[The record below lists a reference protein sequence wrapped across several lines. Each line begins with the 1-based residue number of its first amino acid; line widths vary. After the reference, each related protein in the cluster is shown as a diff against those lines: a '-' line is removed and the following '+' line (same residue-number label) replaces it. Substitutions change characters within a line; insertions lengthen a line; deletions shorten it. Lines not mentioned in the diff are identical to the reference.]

1 MRTAVRIFIAFS
13 LICHGYLHS
22 PHRME
27 VFFMT
32 NRVNSITRNYNNE
45 PLKPGEVLVPT
56 MYDAAFAKAHC
67 TNPDC
72 IKIITIAGRNFKMLY
87 MAVPESVA
95 KAARSSF
102 NLALNEQL
110 GHYAVPSSVSIDQLA
125 DDYDFDLATVQSP
138 EDMMI
143 EQENKAETATLFANL
158 VHHLIDRSP
167 KHGLA
172 ALLLLNDVK
181 GAEFHEKMHLGHD
194 AANTVRKQSADL
206 LKAGLANVDMDKLHI
221 KQSKHNEYYRTEA
234 YRLLDALLKLYN
246 A

>member
-1 MRTAVRIFIAFS
+1 
-13 LICHGYLHS
+13 
-22 PHRME
+22 
-27 VFFMT
+27 MT
-32 NRVNSITRNYNNE
+32 KRVNKITRNYNNE

-56 MYDAAFAKAHC
+56 MYDAAFAKANC

-72 IKIITIAGRNFKMLY
+72 IKTITVAGRNFKVLY
-87 MAVPESVA
+87 AAVPEAVA

-110 GHYAVPSSVSIDQLA
+110 GHYAVPNSVSIDQLA
-125 DDYDFDLATVQSP
+125 DDYDLDPATVLSP

-143 EQENKAETATLFANL
+143 EQENKAETAAMFSDL

-206 LKAGLANVDMDKLHI
+206 LKAGLANINLDELHA
-221 KQSKHNEYYRTEA
+221 KRSKHSDYYREEA

-246 A
+246 AE